1 MNIDSLSS
9 NLVNFTYW
17 YRRSY
22 EDSRGF
28 LWLDCRTF
36 DLWGQM
42 KFITFLFET
51 SSKRTLVL
59 VFYIHFF
66 HVLVQVNF
74 FLYVLKYL
82 LDSLTFFYY
91 IRKLYQLCCKG
102 SIYFKYSFPFI
113 NGISLF
119 PVCHLSFNFIH
130 DVSLLWIFIIYVEYL
145 LITFSYGLS
154 IFSAWKLFSWG
165 MGLKAFFCLFLFFVV
180 IMIKDQNLVLFL
192 SS

>member
-17 YRRSY
+17 YRSSY

-51 SSKRTLVL
+51 SSKRPLVL
-59 VFYIHFF
+59 VFYIPFF

-82 LDSLTFFYY
+82 LGSLTFFYY

-102 SIYFKYSFPFI
+102 SIYFKYSLPFI

-145 LITFSYGLS
+145 PITFSYGLS
-154 IFSAWKLFSWG
+154 ILVLESFLVGGWASR
-165 MGLKAFFCLFLFFVV
+165 LFFVCFC
-180 IMIKDQNLVLFL
+180 FL
-192 SS
+192 

>member
-17 YRRSY
+17 YRSSH

-36 DLWGQM
+36 DLWAQV

-51 SSKRTLVL
+51 SSKWTLVL

-66 HVLVQVNF
+66 HVLVKVNF
-74 FLYVLKYL
+74 FICFKI
-82 LDSLTFFYY
+82 LTWFPHLFFYY

-102 SIYFKYSFPFI
+102 SIFFKYSLPFI
-113 NGISLF
+113 NGVSLF

-130 DVSLLWIFIIYVEYL
+130 AVSSLWIFIIYVEYL
-145 LITFSYGLS
+145 PITFSYGLFLVLES
-154 IFSAWKLFSWG
+154 FLVGGWASSW
-165 MGLKAFFCLFLFFVV
+165 FFFVV